1 MLLSF
6 GIFSGQVLESIEGRR
21 HVSSVQMFPI
31 CCQSV
36 ISTLVEF
43 HSGANTASH

>member
-1 MLLSF
+1 MLSF
-6 GIFSGQVLESIEGRR
+6 GIFYGLGLELPEGHR

-43 HSGANTASH
+43 HNGANTASL